1 MDLKDKRFA
10 KMGSDPKFKRL
21 PKDERKVKIDKRF
34 QSIFN
39 DKRFKVK
46 YTIDKRGRPLFSS
59 TTEDFKKFYN
69 MSDEESIEDTNSELG
84 SNDNIDQESDE
95 QQILDEEKNNIEGNK
110 IDKKIKE
117 RLKDSTIDYARGD
130 GVLLSDSSSDDDSS
144 SSENDEGTCVM
155 LY

>member
-10 KMGSDPKFKRL
+10 KMGGDPKFKRL

-39 DKRFKVK
+39 DKKFKVK
-46 YTIDKRGRPLFSS
+46 YTIDKRGRPLCGS
-59 TTEDFKKFYN
+59 TTEDFKKFYH
-69 MSDEESIEDTNSELG
+69 MSDEESVEDTNSELG
-84 SNDNIDQESDE
+84 SNDDVDQESDE
-95 QQILDEEKNNIEGNK
+95 QQLLDEEKDNVERNQ
-110 IDKKIKE
+110 IDKKIKQ
-117 RLKDSTIDYARGD
+117 RLKDSSIDYARGD

-144 SSENDEGTCVM
+144 SSESEEGTCAM